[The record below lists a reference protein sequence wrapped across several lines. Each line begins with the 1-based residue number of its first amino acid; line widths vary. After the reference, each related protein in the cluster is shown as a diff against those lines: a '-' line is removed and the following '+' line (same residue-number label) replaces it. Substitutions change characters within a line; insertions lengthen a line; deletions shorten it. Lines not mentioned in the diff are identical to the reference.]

1 MGLPQWRAYLSQRQ
15 KEWTHAGM
23 QNRDATAVSYILYIP
38 SLFAFFL
45 ITQHLQTFASP
56 SCFPCLSVLPHCV
69 VGAGSLSQY
78 QTSGVLVSE
87 VPPPFTLLPCSFTP
101 DSPLISVSN
110 FNKYLL
116 GAYMCQH
123 CSDETRHSCDSCLA
137 QKKGI

>member
-1 MGLPQWRAYLSQRQ
+1 MESIPQSMAEGMDTCGDAEQGCYCSLVYPIHPQSICFLPDYPASSNLCFSELLPLSFC
-15 KEWTHAGM
+15 T
-23 QNRDATAVSYILYIP
+23 S
-38 SLFAFFL
+38 SLRSGCRVVVTVPNLWGTCFR
-45 ITQHLQTFASP
+45 SP
-56 SCFPCLSVLPHCV
+56 
-69 VGAGSLSQY
+69 
-78 QTSGVLVSE
+78 
-87 VPPPFTLLPCSFTP
+87 PPPFTLLPCSFTP

>member
-1 MGLPQWRAYLSQRQ
+1 MGLSQWRAYLSQRQ

-38 SLFAFFL
+38 GLFAFFL

-69 VGAGSLSQY
+69 VGVGSLSQY

-87 VPPPFTLLPCSFTP
+87 VPSLPSLSSPAHLPLTLLSYLF
-101 DSPLISVSN
+101 LISIN
-110 FNKYLL
+110 IY
-116 GAYMCQH
+116 
-123 CSDETRHSCDSCLA
+123 
-137 QKKGI
+137 